1 MDGSDVRANDK
12 VHNDPTRRL
21 GEQVQLTMAM
31 DRALTEAMHEIEELH
46 RRCDEQ
52 ERVIKDHVDL
62 IAELLAEENSEDDSD
77 SNSSPDYEG
86 DDDGGAEGDTEEDLK
101 EVPEGDAP

>member
-21 GEQVQLTMAM
+21 GEQVRLTMAM

-46 RRCDEQ
+46 RRCDE
-52 ERVIKDHVDL
+52 
-62 IAELLAEENSEDDSD
+62 
-77 SNSSPDYEG
+77 
-86 DDDGGAEGDTEEDLK
+86 
-101 EVPEGDAP
+101 